1 MADITQEQPAES
13 RTDIQIDTSIL
24 TQQEKTTTSLC
35 DKYDVH
41 VFGADIEAL
50 EHEQE
55 KEEELEQEKILTDVF
70 TRQPKADREEVLRTV
85 MAAETSAVVRKEYE
99 TEEEAGGISMYAYL
113 LTITITN
120 RKSRKSYD
128 IQADSGQR
136 IGTTLRVLKEN
147 LPGFIW
153 TEGSLI
159 QSERTRRRIQ
169 PEQTYEEAGIYTGD
183 RLWMI
188 EKY

>member
-41 VFGADIEAL
+41 VFGADIEVL

-113 LTITITN
+113 LLGMLLAGTVLFYIDKW
-120 RKSRKSYD
+120 RK
-128 IQADSGQR
+128 G
-136 IGTTLRVLKEN
+136 
-147 LPGFIW
+147 
-153 TEGSLI
+153 
-159 QSERTRRRIQ
+159 RRRNEADNYNYQ
-169 PEQTYEEAGIYTGD
+169 QEEQEI
-183 RLWMI
+183 L
-188 EKY
+188 

>member
-41 VFGADIEAL
+41 VFGADIETL

-113 LTITITN
+113 LLGMLLAGTVLFYIDKW
-120 RKSRKSYD
+120 RK
-128 IQADSGQR
+128 G
-136 IGTTLRVLKEN
+136 
-147 LPGFIW
+147 
-153 TEGSLI
+153 
-159 QSERTRRRIQ
+159 RRRNEADNYNYRQ
-169 PEQTYEEAGIYTGD
+169 EEQEI
-183 RLWMI
+183 L
-188 EKY
+188 

>member
-1 MADITQEQPAES
+1 MADITQEQQAES

-113 LTITITN
+113 LLGMLLAGTVLFYIDKW
-120 RKSRKSYD
+120 RK
-128 IQADSGQR
+128 G
-136 IGTTLRVLKEN
+136 
-147 LPGFIW
+147 
-153 TEGSLI
+153 
-159 QSERTRRRIQ
+159 RRRNEADNYNYQ
-169 PEQTYEEAGIYTGD
+169 QEEQEI
-183 RLWMI
+183 L
-188 EKY
+188 